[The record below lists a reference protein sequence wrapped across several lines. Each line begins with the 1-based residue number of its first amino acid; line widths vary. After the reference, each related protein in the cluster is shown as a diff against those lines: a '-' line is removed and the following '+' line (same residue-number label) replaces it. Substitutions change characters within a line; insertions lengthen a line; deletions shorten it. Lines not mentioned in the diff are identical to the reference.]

1 MDLRQLRYFI
11 ALTEY
16 RSFVRAAEAMG
27 ITQPAFS
34 RAIQNLEQ
42 AFGCTLVDRAN
53 KALPPTPEGQVVLQ
67 HARRLVQ
74 GAAQLNNEVLQM
86 TKLDAGELHFGSGPA
101 LAVRL
106 VPEALQR
113 FIASHPGIRTALRV
127 DNAEQLGQALRREQ
141 IEFFVD
147 DIRPFEADP
156 NFHTEPLNP
165 RPGLFF
171 CRPGHPLLAKDSL
184 STNDL
189 FSYPLACA
197 LLAPGV
203 RKRLAN
209 LSGRSDF
216 TPHLQTE
223 HLAVLRSVVL
233 ASDAIGSASEEAV
246 AEDLAAGQLVRLHWR
261 NLPPGLEVLSVRCGI
276 VSRSGYRLSPA
287 ARAMID
293 TLVNLDAAPA
303 PANAAHRQ
311 SPPRHSPG
319 APRRPARGSSR
330 SG

>member
-34 RAIQNLEQ
+34 RAIQGLEQ
-42 AFGCTLVDRAN
+42 EFGCALVDRGN
-53 KALPPTPEGQVVLQ
+53 KALQPTPEGQVVLQ

-74 GAAQLNNEVLQM
+74 GAAQLSNDVLQM

-101 LAVRL
+101 LAARL
-106 VPEALQR
+106 VPDALQQ
-113 FIASHPGIRTALRV
+113 FITQHPGIRTELQV
-127 DNAEQLGQALRREQ
+127 DNAERLGQALRREQ

-184 STNDL
+184 STNDM
-189 FSYPLACA
+189 FAYPLASA
-197 LLAPGV
+197 LLTPGV

-216 TPHLQTE
+216 IPHLQTE

-233 ASDAIGSASEEAV
+233 ASDTLGSASEEAV
-246 AEDLAAGQLVRLHWR
+246 AEDLAAGRLVRLHWR
-261 NLPPGLEVLSVRCGI
+261 NLPPGLEVLSVRCGVI
-276 VSRSGYRLSPA
+276 SRSGYRLSPA

-293 TLVNLDAAPA
+293 TLVSLDARPSPAASAHRGSALRHSPVAPPPPAPA
-303 PANAAHRQ
+303 P
-311 SPPRHSPG
+311 
-319 APRRPARGSSR
+319 
-330 SG
+330 

>member
-34 RAIQNLEQ
+34 RAIQGLEQ
-42 AFGCTLVDRAN
+42 EFGCALVDRGN
-53 KALPPTPEGQVVLQ
+53 KALQPTPEGQVVLQ

-74 GAAQLNNEVLQM
+74 GAAQLSNDVLQM

-101 LAVRL
+101 LAARL
-106 VPEALQR
+106 VPDALQQ
-113 FIASHPGIRTALRV
+113 FITRHPGIRTELQV
-127 DNAEQLGQALRREQ
+127 DTAERLGQALRREQ

-189 FSYPLACA
+189 FAYPLASA
-197 LLAPGV
+197 LLTPGV

-216 TPHLQTE
+216 IPHLQTE

-233 ASDAIGSASEEAV
+233 ASDTLGSASEEAV
-246 AEDLAAGQLVRLHWR
+246 AEDLAEGRLVRLHWR
-261 NLPPGLEVLSVRCGI
+261 NLPPGLEVLSVRCGVI
-276 VSRSGYRLSPA
+276 SRSGYRLSPA

-293 TLVNLDAAPA
+293 TLVSLDARPSPAASAHRGSALRHSPVAPHPPAPA
-303 PANAAHRQ
+303 P
-311 SPPRHSPG
+311 
-319 APRRPARGSSR
+319 
-330 SG
+330 

>member
-34 RAIQNLEQ
+34 RAIQSLENT
-42 AFGCTLVDRAN
+42 FGCPLVDRAS
-53 KALPPTPEGQVVLQ
+53 KALPPTPEGLVVLQ

-74 GAAQLNNEVLQM
+74 GAAQLSNDVLQM

-106 VPEALQR
+106 VPDALR
-113 FIASHPGIRTALRV
+113 HFIEQHPGIRTSLLV
-127 DNAEQLGQALRREQ
+127 DNTERLGQALRREQ

-147 DIRPFEADP
+147 DIRPFEADA
-156 NFHTEPLNP
+156 NFHTEPLSP

-171 CRPGHPLLAKDSL
+171 CRQGHPLLAKDSL

-189 FSYPLACA
+189 FSYPLASG

-209 LSGRSDF
+209 LSGRNDF

-223 HLAVLRSVVL
+223 HLAVLRSVVQ
-233 ASDAIGSASEEAV
+233 ASDAIGTASEEAV
-246 AEDLAAGQLVRLHWR
+246 AEDLAAGRLVRLHWR
-261 NLPPGLEVLSVRCGI
+261 NLPPALEVLSVRCGV

-287 ARAMID
+287 ARAMIE
-293 TLVNLDAAPA
+293 TLVGLDAPMR
-303 PANAAHRQ
+303 AAAIR
-311 SPPRHSPG
+311 
-319 APRRPARGSSR
+319 
-330 SG
+330 

>member
-42 AFGCTLVDRAN
+42 TLGCILVDRGH
-53 KALPPTPEGQVVLQ
+53 KALLPTPEGQVVLQ

-74 GAAQLNNEVLQM
+74 GAAQLNNDVLQM
-86 TKLDAGELHFGSGPA
+86 TKLDAGELHFGSGPS

-106 VPEALQR
+106 VPEALRQ
-113 FIASHPGIRTALRV
+113 FIERHPGIRTALQV
-127 DNAEQLGQALRREQ
+127 DNAERLGQALRREQ

-156 NFHTEPLNP
+156 NFHTEPLSP

-189 FSYPLACA
+189 FAYPLACA

-223 HLAVLRSVVL
+223 HLAVLRNVVL
-233 ASDAIGSASEEAV
+233 GSNAIGSASEEAV
-246 AEDLAAGQLVRLHWR
+246 AEDLASGRLVRLHWR
-261 NLPPGLEVLSVRCGI
+261 NLPPGLEVLSVRCGVI
-276 VSRSGYRLSPA
+276 SRSGYRLSPA
-287 ARAMID
+287 ARAMIEI
-293 TLVNLDAAPA
+293 LVSLDEQPVPA
-303 PANAAHRQ
+303 GEAHRQ
-311 SPPRHSPG
+311 SPPRHNPG
-319 APRRPARGSSR
+319 VPRRTARGS
-330 SG
+330 

>member
-34 RAIQNLEQ
+34 RAIQSLEQ
-42 AFGCTLVDRAN
+42 NFGCPLVDRAS
-53 KALPPTPEGQVVLQ
+53 KALHPTPEGLVVLQ

-74 GAAQLNNEVLQM
+74 GANQLSNEVLQM

-106 VPEALQR
+106 VPQALQH
-113 FIASHPGIRTALRV
+113 FIASHPGIRTALMV
-127 DNAEQLGQALRREQ
+127 DNAERLGQALRREQ

-156 NFHTEPLNP
+156 NFHTEPLTP

-189 FSYPLACA
+189 FAYPLASA

-216 TPHLQTE
+216 IPHLQTE

-233 ASDAIGSASEEAV
+233 ASDAVGTASEEAV
-246 AEDLAAGQLVRLHWR
+246 AEDLASGRLVRLHWR
-261 NLPPGLEVLSVRCGI
+261 NLPPALEVLSVRCGV

-287 ARAMID
+287 ARAMIE
-293 TLVNLDAAPA
+293 TLVGLDAPMRVTAI
-303 PANAAHRQ
+303 R
-311 SPPRHSPG
+311 
-319 APRRPARGSSR
+319 
-330 SG
+330 

>member
-16 RSFVRAAEAMG
+16 RSFVRAADAMG

-34 RAIQNLEQ
+34 RAIQGLEQ
-42 AFGCTLVDRAN
+42 ALGCVLVDRAS
-53 KALPPTPEGQVVLQ
+53 KALQPTPEGQVVLQ
-67 HARRLVQ
+67 HARRLVL
-74 GAAQLNNEVLQM
+74 GAAQLSNEVLQM
-86 TKLDAGELHFGSGPA
+86 TKLDAGELHFGCGPA
-101 LAVRL
+101 LAVQL
-106 VPEALQR
+106 VPDALGQ
-113 FIASHPGIRTALRV
+113 FIERHPGIRTRLRV

-141 IEFFVD
+141 IEFFID

-156 NFHTEPLNP
+156 NFDTAPLTP

-171 CRPGHPLLAKDSL
+171 CRPGHPLLGKDSL

-189 FSYPLACA
+189 FAYPLACA
-197 LLAPGV
+197 LLTPGV

-223 HLAVLRSVVL
+223 HLAILRSVVL
-233 ASDAIGSASEEAV
+233 GTNAIGAASEEAL
-246 AEDLAAGQLVRLHWR
+246 ADDLAAGRLIRLQWR
-261 NLPPGLEVLSVRCGI
+261 NLPPGLGLLSVCCGV

-287 ARAMID
+287 ARAMIE
-293 TLVNLDAAPA
+293 TLSSLDARHAPHRA
-303 PANAAHRQ
+303 STPMPRDYAH
-311 SPPRHSPG
+311 
-319 APRRPARGSSR
+319 
-330 SG
+330 

>member
-42 AFGCTLVDRAN
+42 AFGCALVDRAN
-53 KALPPTPEGQVVLQ
+53 KSLPPTPEGQVVLQ

-106 VPEALQR
+106 VPQALQH
-113 FIASHPGIRTALRV
+113 FIERHPGIRTALLV
-127 DNAEQLGQALRREQ
+127 DNAERLGQALRREQ

-147 DIRPFEADP
+147 DVRPFEADP
-156 NFHTEPLNP
+156 NFHTEPLTP

-189 FSYPLACA
+189 FAYPLASA

-216 TPHLQTE
+216 IPHLQTE

-233 ASDAIGSASEEAV
+233 ASDAIGTASEEAV
-246 AEDLAAGQLVRLHWR
+246 AEELAAGDLVRLHWR
-261 NLPPGLEVLSVRCGI
+261 NLPPGLEVLSVRCGVI
-276 VSRSGYRLSPA
+276 SRSGYRLSPA

-293 TLVNLDAAPA
+293 TLVSLDAAPS
-303 PANAAHRQ
+303 PADAGHRQ
-311 SPPRHSPG
+311 SPPHHSPG
-319 APRRPARGSSR
+319 APRRTARSS
-330 SG
+330 

>member
-34 RAIQNLEQ
+34 RAIQGLEHT
-42 AFGCTLVDRAN
+42 FGCPLVDRAS

-74 GAAQLNNEVLQM
+74 GAAQLSNEVLQM
-86 TKLDAGELHFGSGPA
+86 TKLDAGELHFGSGPT

-106 VPEALQR
+106 VPDALR
-113 FIASHPGIRTALRV
+113 HFIERHPGIHTSLLV
-127 DNAEQLGQALRREQ
+127 DNAERLGQALRREQ

-156 NFHTEPLNP
+156 SFHTEPLSR

-171 CRPGHPLLAKDSL
+171 CRPGHPLLAKESL

-189 FSYPLACA
+189 FSYPLASG

-223 HLAVLRSVVL
+223 HLAILRSVVQ
-233 ASDAIGSASEEAV
+233 ASDAIGIASEEAL
-246 AEDLAAGQLVRLHWR
+246 ADDLATGTLVRLHWR
-261 NLPPGLEVLSVRCGI
+261 NLPPALEVLSVYCGV

-287 ARAMID
+287 ARAMIE
-293 TLVNLDAAPA
+293 TLVGLDMPVRAAA
-303 PANAAHRQ
+303 IR
-311 SPPRHSPG
+311 
-319 APRRPARGSSR
+319 
-330 SG
+330 

>member
-34 RAIQNLEQ
+34 RAIQGLEQ
-42 AFGCTLVDRAN
+42 EFNCALVDRGN
-53 KALPPTPEGQVVLQ
+53 KALQPTPEGQVVLQ

-74 GAAQLNNEVLQM
+74 GAAQLSNDVLQM

-101 LAVRL
+101 LAARL
-106 VPEALQR
+106 VPDALQQ
-113 FIASHPGIRTALRV
+113 FITQHPGIRTELLV
-127 DNAEQLGQALRREQ
+127 DNAERLGQALRREQ

-189 FSYPLACA
+189 FAYPLASA
-197 LLAPGV
+197 LLTPGV

-216 TPHLQTE
+216 IPHLQTE

-233 ASDAIGSASEEAV
+233 ASDTLGSASEEAV
-246 AEDLAAGQLVRLHWR
+246 AEDLAAGRLVRLHWR
-261 NLPPGLEVLSVRCGI
+261 NLPPGLEVLSVRCGVI
-276 VSRSGYRLSPA
+276 SRSGYRLSPA

-293 TLVNLDAAPA
+293 TLVSLDARPSPAASAHRGSALRHSPVAPPPPAPA
-303 PANAAHRQ
+303 P
-311 SPPRHSPG
+311 
-319 APRRPARGSSR
+319 
-330 SG
+330 

>member
-34 RAIQNLEQ
+34 RAIQSLEHTL
-42 AFGCTLVDRAN
+42 GCTLVDRGN

-74 GAAQLNNEVLQM
+74 GAAQLNNDVLQM

-101 LAVRL
+101 LAARL

-113 FIASHPGIRTALRV
+113 FMASHPGIRSALLV
-127 DNAEQLGQALRREQ
+127 DNAERLGQALRREQ

-156 NFHTEPLNP
+156 NFHTEPLSP

-171 CRPGHPLLAKDSL
+171 CRPEHPLLAKESL

-189 FSYPLACA
+189 FNYPLACS

-209 LSGRSDF
+209 LSGRDDF

-246 AEDLAAGQLVRLHWR
+246 ADDLAGGRLVRLHWR

-293 TLVNLDAAPA
+293 TLVSLDAEPA
-303 PANAAHRQ
+303 RADVAHRQ
-311 SPPRHSPG
+311 SPPHRSPG
-319 APRRPARGSSR
+319 AARRTARSS
-330 SG
+330 